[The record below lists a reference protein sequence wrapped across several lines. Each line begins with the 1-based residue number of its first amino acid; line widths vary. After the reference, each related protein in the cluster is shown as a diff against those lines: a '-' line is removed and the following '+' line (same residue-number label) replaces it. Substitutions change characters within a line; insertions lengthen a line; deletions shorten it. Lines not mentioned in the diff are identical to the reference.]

1 MQNLRT
7 PSGVTKKTDQISVRL
22 SPETMAALREIDEQH
37 GLIPTELTRRLI
49 ESAVD
54 FYRKNGWFSFPVEI
68 YPRAHQQA
76 AESTASYPTRK
87 KTPKGPTE
95 PSV

>member
-1 MQNLRT
+1 
-7 PSGVTKKTDQISVRL
+7 
-22 SPETMAALREIDEQH
+22 MAALREIDAHH

-76 AESTASYPTRK
+76 AEATGSYSTRK
-87 KTPKGPTE
+87 KAPKGPVE
-95 PSV
+95 RSG